1 MNGDVETTA
10 GLLDVENLDGLKI
23 GITSGAS
30 TPDSVVQDVMS
41 RIFMLKAGLKAAR
54 DEGAEGGAVAS
65 ADGAGPGLT
74 TASRPRRRAWSGPI

>member
-1 MNGDVETTA
+1 
-10 GLLDVENLDGLKI
+10 
-23 GITSGAS
+23 
-30 TPDSVVQDVMS
+30 MS